1 MATKELQVLR
11 LRFKAAYTAYM
22 SAVQDI
28 SEASMR
34 GQWPTAKMLQADEA
48 ALKELMTARSDL
60 LAGLW
65 DHTQKARAESAT
77 APVQPKAAP

>member
-11 LRFKAAYTAYM
+11 LRFKAAYTVYM
-22 SAVQDI
+22 NSVQGI

-34 GQWPTAKMLQADEA
+34 GQWPTADMLKADEA
-48 ALKELMTARSDL
+48 ALKELMEARAAL

-65 DHTQKARAESAT
+65 DYSQKVKSAEDS
-77 APVQPKAAP
+77 KASTMHNQ